1 MSKGIYRTEVK
12 IFKNDN
18 LISSEW
24 WFDNGI
30 SSDYHY
36 GKVPEPHSTK
46 SILAEKL
53 FGLDVDVYD
62 MASVNGY
69 HDYKHDLMDRLGLWF
84 SYDMKI
90 GFFGKAKYYAK
101 FSNQTV
107 KFKHYDVFRFERHV
121 YVTDNWTLDKVIS
134 DLPINE
140 CKEFLIDNG
149 FISKN
154 PSPEELTRV
163 CGYIGR

>member
-24 WFDNGI
+24 WFDSGI
-30 SSDYHY
+30 NSDYHY
-36 GKVPEPHSTK
+36 GEIPKSHSTK
-46 SILAEKL
+46 SILAEEL
-53 FGLDVDVYD
+53 FGLDVDTHD
-62 MASVNGY
+62 MASFNRY
-69 HDYKHDLMDRLGLWF
+69 RDYKYDLKNKIGLWF

-90 GFFGKAKYYAK
+90 GFFKKVKYYAK
-101 FSNQTV
+101 FSRQTV
-107 KFKHYDVFRFERHV
+107 KFKRYDVFRFEREV
-121 YVTDNWTLDKVIS
+121 YTVNNWTLDKVVSRLSIK
-134 DLPINE
+134 E

-154 PSPEELTRV
+154 ASSEEVAKV
-163 CGYIGR
+163 CGYIEG